1 MTLFQVDKIVYIK
14 TEHANRSIKMIILKT
29 LTGKRNRL
37 EWKPL
42 KIKLNMWP
50 LNKKLQRRNKII
62 FL

>member
-42 KIKLNMWP
+42 KIKTEHVAC
-50 LNKKLQRRNKII
+50 K
-62 FL
+62 